1 MFFVKLNMNIE
12 AIKGDIIEQII
23 KEKNELEKPQE
34 APRPTRQNAIYI
46 EGPTLTAE
54 REIKK
59 LESKVNFGIAKLAIL
74 KDMIEEEK
82 EKIRNETNKEVKG
95 ELEQKLKLLISENNK
110 ACEEVD
116 DYVSRM
122 RRRVED
128 MKKCLELHHT
138 VLNRTIT
145 TLHDPLPE
153 EDDKYQMYLMN
164 GETNL
169 CYKEQI
175 DARVASMTKLMAK
188 NKNKP

>member
-1 MFFVKLNMNIE
+1 MNIE
-12 AIKGDIIEQII
+12 AIKNDIIDQII
-23 KEKNELEKPQE
+23 KDKNELEKPKE

-46 EGPTLTAE
+46 EGPTLIAE

-59 LESKVNFGIAKLAIL
+59 LESKVNFGMGKLAIL
-74 KDMIEEEK
+74 KEMIEEEK
-82 EKIRNETNKEVKG
+82 EKIHNEKNKEVKD

-110 ACEEVD
+110 TCEEVD
-116 DYVSRM
+116 DCVSRM

-128 MKKCLELHHT
+128 MKKCLELHHA

-145 TLHDPLPE
+145 TLHTPLPE